1 MTIPNIIIF
10 TTGASGSSVLAGLL
24 ASQGFW
30 LGHET
35 AKLQFDT
42 YENAQL
48 VDLNIQILRKAGYS
62 RRDANDLPP
71 PDVQRIEALI
81 KTEDLGPYTAFVK
94 ECENHRPWLWKDP
107 RLAYT
112 MHFWRHIV
120 DVKSV
125 KFVVITREFDQAYAG
140 LIHSRRVYMSPK
152 QYKLINDNYIKS
164 IDLFF
169 KKVGTRSSVS
179 LTFEDLIL
187 SPQRMIQQM
196 NEALETSL
204 SVETLERVY
213 KGKLYK
219 KRYHHFDYF
228 RALGKFII
236 KMAIGDV
243 QRFPRREV

>member
-1 MTIPNIIIF
+1 MPNIIIF

-24 ASQGFW
+24 GSQGFW
-30 LGHET
+30 LGHQT

-42 YENAQL
+42 YENAEL
-48 VDLNIQILRKAGYS
+48 VDLNVQILRKSGYP

-71 PDVQRIEALI
+71 PDVRRIEDLI
-81 KTEDLGPYTAFVK
+81 KTEDLGPYRAFVK

-112 MHFWRHIV
+112 IYFWRHIV

-140 LIHSRRVYMSPK
+140 LIHSRKVYMSPK
-152 QYKLINDNYIKS
+152 QYKQINDNYIKA

-169 KKVGTRSSVS
+169 EKMGTRSTVS

-187 SPQRMIQQM
+187 FPQRMMQLM

-204 SVETLERVY
+204 SVEALERVY

-219 KRYHHFDYF
+219 RRYHRVDYF

-236 KMAIGDV
+236 KKAIGDV
-243 QRFPRREV
+243 ERFPRRGV